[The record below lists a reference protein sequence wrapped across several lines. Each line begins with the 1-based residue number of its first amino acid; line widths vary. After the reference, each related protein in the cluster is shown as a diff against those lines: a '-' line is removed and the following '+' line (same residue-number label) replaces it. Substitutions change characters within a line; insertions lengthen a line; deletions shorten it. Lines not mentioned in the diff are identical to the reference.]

1 MTNHIRS
8 VIARSILQSRNQQI
22 VPTTMRL
29 EETSVNKCILA
40 PFTILFQYF
49 VFDFHMAPVML
60 YDKIISFTVSPPQL
74 NLTSLL
80 CTLDDVFKS
89 NFS

>member
-22 VPTTMRL
+22 VPTTMRW
-29 EETSVNKCILA
+29 EETNVKCTLP
-40 PFTILFQYF
+40 PFTILIQYF

-60 YDKIISFTVSPPQL
+60 YDKIISFTVRPLQL
-74 NLTSLL
+74 DLTSLL

>member
-1 MTNHIRS
+1 
-8 VIARSILQSRNQQI
+8 
-22 VPTTMRL
+22 MRL
-29 EETSVNKCILA
+29 EETNVKCTLA